1 MQQILTKLALL
12 LVVLSM
18 IGLVAFAVYFF
29 PILLV
34 LLFLGLLLLEFC
46 FEFRKGRR
54 ARALFGFIKNL
65 LLDW

>member
-1 MQQILTKLALL
+1 MQILTKLALL

-18 IGLVAFAVYFF
+18 IALAAFAVYLF
-29 PILLV
+29 PILVV

-46 FEFRKGRR
+46 FEFRKGQR
-54 ARALFGFIKNL
+54 ARAMFSLMKRL